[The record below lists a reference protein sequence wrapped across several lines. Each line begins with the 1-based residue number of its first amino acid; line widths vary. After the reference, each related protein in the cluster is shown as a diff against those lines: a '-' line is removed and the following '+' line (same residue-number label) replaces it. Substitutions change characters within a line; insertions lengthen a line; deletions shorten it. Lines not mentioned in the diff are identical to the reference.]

1 MTTVDE
7 ARVEAARKAYYERE
21 PISWSSLVAYV
32 PHVADEARECMSR
45 ALAAA
50 DAVRGDQQGA
60 GITEN
65 DRAEAR
71 SALERMKER
80 QPESVEEW
88 ADRIAGDFTIGGI
101 ADDQL
106 TSGAPSG
113 PGWSAEPE
121 PVPVSAAGGDHPS
134 RDYAGLVSFAKQVLH
149 ASWDLADI
157 DGSDIQ
163 EWAARYGLLRPEPY
177 DPEKHGP
184 NDYDAEPGDAWF
196 VYAGPLAPAIEARSA
211 ETQGGSAAGES
222 AAGEAGAPQVEALSC
237 SSEVARRVAQIARE
251 RDTFREDVE
260 RLREALKALADAA
273 VEIVDYDAARQ
284 SGLSHIRLVLDLSA
298 AEMRAHAVL
307 TQGE

>member
-1 MTTVDE
+1 MTAVDD
-7 ARVEAARKAYYERE
+7 ARVEAALRGWFGPNFHLCGPPEYER
-21 PISWSSLVAYV
+21 
-32 PHVADEARECMSR
+32 MSR

-134 RDYAGLVSFAKQVLH
+134 RDPWQ
-149 ASWDLADI
+149 
-157 DGSDIQ
+157 
-163 EWAARYGLLRPEPY
+163 
-177 DPEKHGP
+177 
-184 NDYDAEPGDAWF
+184 
-196 VYAGPLAPAIEARSA
+196 AIEALTAQA
-211 ETQGGSAAGES
+211 EEFRTHAHGWKELNDAA
-222 AAGEAGAPQVEALSC
+222 ALRAVTFERQYRQAC
-237 SSEVARRVAQIARE
+237 QDHAVAMQRIRE
-251 RDTFREDVE
+251 LEETVE
-260 RLREALKALADAA
+260 RQSSWIRRGDADLERYEKDIVFLTDRA
-273 VEIVDYDAARQ
+273 V
-284 SGLSHIRLVLDLSA
+284 A
-298 AEMRAHAVL
+298 AEEFAKECRRQVFALCDDTEERCAAIAESDTEGKQGAFARGRIHEAKGIRRAFGEWFHAA
-307 TQGE
+307 TEAKP